1 MDEIIATLIAT
12 GFGSGIAF
20 LTTYLNNKSQTQRE
34 IRKSEND
41 FKIEKY
47 KIDSDARLKYQM
59 NISKHIEEAS
69 LIVCKIQHSISLTK
83 SVIDASEKLN
93 FQNFDQN
100 YLIEIKKLSRVESKA
115 LIYFSQVYEKVRT
128 LVSLYN
134 NYWGQQRLLL
144 MCDLTTEYQGY
155 KARLIEIIQIAEK
168 AYTIIE
174 KIKGELL
181 NIGNEILN
189 SDHFQFGKASTSQ
202 QK

>member
-1 MDEIIATLIAT
+1 MDGIITTLIAT

-34 IRKSEND
+34 IRKSESD

-47 KIDSDARLKYQM
+47 KIDSEARLKYQI

-69 LIVCKIQHSISLTK
+69 LTICKIQHSISLTK
-83 SVIDASEKLN
+83 SIIDASEKLD

-100 YLIEIKKLSRVESKA
+100 YLIEIKKLSIVESKA
-115 LIYFSQVYEKVRT
+115 LIYFPQVYEKIRT
-128 LVSLYN
+128 LVSLYS

-155 KARLIEIIQIAEK
+155 KAQLIEIVQISEK
-168 AYTIIE
+168 AYTVIE
-174 KIKGELL
+174 EIKRELL
-181 NIGNEILN
+181 ILVI
-189 SDHFQFGKASTSQ
+189 KY
-202 QK
+202 